1 MENLSVCV
9 RTVADLVVVLQDE
22 ALMGV
27 EQPGGA
33 DDPGEVAQGVNTFH
47 RIPPDPL
54 QPSTLISPT
63 SVSMAAMFE
72 ERNIVSFTFY
82 FTIGIMSYFCI
93 DLHISRNLPALL
105 T

>member
-1 MENLSVCV
+1 MYVCTCV
-9 RTVADLVVVLQDE
+9 TVCRNSDSDLVVVLQDE

-33 DDPGEVAQGVNTFH
+33 DDPGEVAQEVNTFH

-63 SVSMAAMFE
+63 SVSIATKFE
-72 ERNIVSFTFY
+72 ERNVETFTFCFILY
-82 FTIGIMSYFCI
+82 YSMLS
-93 DLHISRNLPALL
+93 
-105 T
+105 